1 MTEGRADVVVIGAG
15 AAGLAAAHDLAE
27 GGFSVVIL
35 EARDRPGG
43 RIFTVRDPVL
53 PLPVELGAEF
63 VHGKPRE
70 IWDLIA
76 AAPLAVCDISGGHW
90 CFDDGYLTRCNDLFA
105 GVEPIFDRMSE
116 APDQT
121 FEQFLS
127 GCDCDKSAK
136 PWATAYVEGFNAARK
151 ERISVAALAQE
162 AAAADTIDGDR
173 SFRILSGYDRVPRRL
188 LRRSR
193 AEVHLNAP
201 VTEIHW
207 EAGHV
212 SASGP
217 AGAIQAR
224 CALVTVPLGVL
235 QAHAIR
241 FSPEPAGVL
250 DAASRLEMG
259 RVFRITLRFRERF
272 WEGRKELEDLS
283 FIHSLESWFPTWW
296 TMMPLRVPV
305 LTAWAAGPWAEPLM
319 GCDGTQLCNR
329 AVDTLA
335 RILATDRDKISGLL
349 AGYYTHDWQAD
360 PFARGAYSYVPAGA
374 LDARAALA
382 EPVGDTLYFA
392 GEAAN
397 LSGHGATVHGAIESG
412 RHAARRIMECLG
424 SGRVN

>member
-1 MTEGRADVVVIGAG
+1 VAEGRADVVVIGAG
-15 AAGLAAAHDLAE
+15 AAGLAAAHDLSA
-27 GGFSVVIL
+27 GGLSVVIL

-63 VHGKPRE
+63 VHGKPPE
-70 IWDLIA
+70 IWDLIDT
-76 AAPLAVCDISGGHW
+76 APLAVCDAGGSHW
-90 CFDDGYLTRCNDLFA
+90 CFADGRLARCNDMFA
-105 GVEPIFDRMSE
+105 AVEPIFERLNE

-127 GCDCDKSAK
+127 ACDCDEKAK

-151 ERISVAALAQE
+151 ERISVAALAAE
-162 AAAADTIDGDR
+162 AKAAEAIDGDR

-193 AEVHLNAP
+193 AELHLNAP
-201 VTEIHW
+201 VSEIRW
-207 EAGHV
+207 ERGHV
-212 SASGP
+212 SATGP
-217 AGAIQAR
+217 SGAIQAR
-224 CALVTVPLGVL
+224 SALVTVPLGVL
-235 QAHAIR
+235 QKHSIR
-241 FSPEPAGVL
+241 FSPEPADALG
-250 DAASRLEMG
+250 AASRLEMG

-272 WEGRKELEDLS
+272 WEGRKQLEDLS
-283 FIHSLESWFPTWW
+283 FIHSLEPWFPTWW

-305 LTAWAAGPWAEPLM
+305 LTAWAAGPWAEPLI

-335 RILATDRDKISGLL
+335 RVLATDRDKISGLL
-349 AGYYTHDWQAD
+349 AGYYVHDWQAD
-360 PFARGAYSYVPAGA
+360 PYACGAYSYVPAGA

-382 EPVGDTLYFA
+382 EPVGDTLFFA

-397 LSGHGATVHGAIESG
+397 LNGHGGTVHGAIESG
-412 RHAARRIMECLG
+412 RHAAKCIADRLAKA
-424 SGRVN
+424 